1 MGGWLQ
7 DLGLLWELYRY
18 PLVASVFAGLVLP
31 AVGSLLVLRRN
42 VFLGVAVPQF
52 AYAGLTLCLLLLP
65 WFPWAWR
72 DFLEHGH
79 PPMVLMLGFACA
91 AAGAALVFFARL
103 QARDPGRGGESRL
116 AAGFAFASSL
126 ALLFLASGPLGE
138 NQARSI
144 LRGEVLTLD
153 GHGLVI
159 LLVVDALVLAG
170 LLHRRRPFLL
180 FAFDRDG
187 AVAQGF
193 SAAANERSFMLL
205 VGLAIGGGVITLGP
219 ILVFGLLFLPPLAAR
234 QVAGNLRSFFLHA
247 SLAGLLAVLL
257 AWPVSFF
264 LDEPYGPAAV
274 VLGGLLLLPYGL
286 AGAWRR
292 ARER

>member
-18 PLVASVFAGLVLP
+18 PLVASIFAGLVLP

-65 WFPWAWR
+65 WFPWAWQE
-72 DFLEHGH
+72 FLDHGH

-103 QARDPGRGGESRL
+103 QARDPGGGGESRL

-126 ALLFLASGPLGE
+126 ALLFLAAGPLGE

-159 LLVVDALVLAG
+159 MLAVDVLVLAG

-193 SAAANERSFMLL
+193 SAAANERAFMLL

-234 QVAGNLRSFFLHA
+234 QVARNLRGFFLHA

-264 LDEPYGPAAV
+264 LDQPYGPAAV
-274 VLGGLLLLPYGL
+274 VLAGLLLLPYGL

-292 ARER
+292 ARDR